1 MNTELSHLTASA
13 AALIAE
19 ADEQRIRAIRSRR
32 WLVYP
37 RAKQVLER
45 LNLLLDHPR
54 GTRMPSIAIY
64 GDSGMGKTMIMKRFR
79 DHHPPSFNS
88 VTGKLK
94 TPVLAM
100 EMTSRP
106 GERRFY
112 AELLTLL
119 GAPQRPRA
127 DIAQMEQ
134 AALRIMEAIGVQV
147 LVIDEVHNIL
157 AGTYREQRIVLNT
170 LRFLSNRLQIS
181 LVCFGVNDAREAI
194 GGDVQLARRFEQF
207 TLNRWAANE
216 QFEILIAL
224 ILRNTPLRLPSL
236 LTAKSLRRTLQIT
249 EGITANIFHIINSL
263 AIEAIESGQERITD
277 AAIEKWEP
285 EFDAEAAFD
294 MGEASRRLPV
304 TLAPCTDE
312 LLSSWIGRHAEFY
325 AVPPLAMLRHCLPEA
340 SSLRTADLDL
350 NEDQVFRLARMFSAD
365 PATVRRMTFAN
376 IAQSSRRLIAKEP
389 VQSCSR
395 CHLAKHEPRPVL
407 RSQLLGWRI
416 TCTLC
421 GCLLRHSGSHD
432 RRSPF
437 GRYHGTSL
445 IGERLLDDEAERN
458 VQTWTSPAAI
468 ARLLLMRRVSAAPS
482 K

>member
-37 RAKQVLER
+37 RAKQALDR

-79 DHHPPSFNS
+79 DQHPPSFNS
-88 VTGKLK
+88 VTGKVK

-119 GAPQRPRA
+119 GAPQRPRT

-207 TLNRWAANE
+207 TLSRWAANE

-224 ILRNTPLRLPSL
+224 ILRNTPLRLPSV
-236 LTAKSLRRTLQIT
+236 LTVKSLRRMLQIT
-249 EGITANIFHIINSL
+249 EGITANIFHTINSL
-263 AIEAIESGQERITD
+263 AIDAIESGQERITD

-285 EFDAEAAFD
+285 EFDAEAAF
-294 MGEASRRLPV
+294 A
-304 TLAPCTDE
+304 
-312 LLSSWIGRHAEFY
+312 
-325 AVPPLAMLRHCLPEA
+325 
-340 SSLRTADLDL
+340 
-350 NEDQVFRLARMFSAD
+350 
-365 PATVRRMTFAN
+365 
-376 IAQSSRRLIAKEP
+376 
-389 VQSCSR
+389 
-395 CHLAKHEPRPVL
+395 
-407 RSQLLGWRI
+407 
-416 TCTLC
+416 
-421 GCLLRHSGSHD
+421 
-432 RRSPF
+432 
-437 GRYHGTSL
+437 
-445 IGERLLDDEAERN
+445 
-458 VQTWTSPAAI
+458 
-468 ARLLLMRRVSAAPS
+468 
-482 K
+482 

>member
-1 MNTELSHLTASA
+1 MNTETSHLTSNA
-13 AALIAE
+13 AALLAE
-19 ADEQRIRAIRSRR
+19 TDAQRIRAIRSRR
-32 WLVYP
+32 WLIYP

-45 LNLLLDHPR
+45 LNQLLDHPR
-54 GTRMPSIAIY
+54 GTRMPSLAIY

-79 DHHPPSFNS
+79 DQHPPSFS
-88 VTGKLK
+88 SLTGKLK

-134 AALRIMEAIGVQV
+134 AAMRIMEAIGVQV

-207 TLNRWAANE
+207 TLSRWAAND

-224 ILRNTPLRLPSL
+224 ILRNTPLRQPSV
-236 LTAKSLRRTLQIT
+236 LTAKSLRRMLQIS
-249 EGITANIFHIINSL
+249 EGITANLFHIVNTL

-277 AAIEKWEP
+277 AAVERWEP
-285 EFDAEAAFD
+285 EFDAEAAF
-294 MGEASRRLPV
+294 A
-304 TLAPCTDE
+304 
-312 LLSSWIGRHAEFY
+312 
-325 AVPPLAMLRHCLPEA
+325 
-340 SSLRTADLDL
+340 
-350 NEDQVFRLARMFSAD
+350 
-365 PATVRRMTFAN
+365 
-376 IAQSSRRLIAKEP
+376 
-389 VQSCSR
+389 
-395 CHLAKHEPRPVL
+395 
-407 RSQLLGWRI
+407 
-416 TCTLC
+416 
-421 GCLLRHSGSHD
+421 
-432 RRSPF
+432 
-437 GRYHGTSL
+437 
-445 IGERLLDDEAERN
+445 
-458 VQTWTSPAAI
+458 
-468 ARLLLMRRVSAAPS
+468 
-482 K
+482 